1 MPYFDYDGS
10 VDVDIDDFLTACSSS
25 EINDLIDALEE
36 DGYIKP
42 SQRILDDPKVSAPE
56 QLFEEALDKLHGKWN
71 MLTKEE
77 EQIIMLLANKF

>member
-10 VDVDIDDFLTACSSS
+10 IDVDVDDFLSACNRS

-42 SQRILDDPKVSAPE
+42 SQRILDDPKVSVPE

-71 MLTKEE
+71 QLTKEE